1 MKKTQTL
8 IDETEA
14 LTRAVCVALDN
25 NAAPENVANLRAAR
39 DAKLAEVRA
48 RPDGRSYDRGYK

>member
-25 NAAPENVANLRAAR
+25 NATAEQVATLRAAR

-48 RPDGRSYDRGYK
+48 RPDGRSYDKGYR